1 MATPLGQ
8 QENSFFSFSFLS
20 PAPSLL
26 LPERR
31 RLCWGLR
38 PHAAWDVGSGCPQLS
53 PRWRQWLSLP
63 CCLNNPEPFGP
74 CHLRAGPGSLC
85 RPSAPTAGMKVTEER
100 SLCSGIRGSRGCPGY
115 QALTFGGQVVP
126 LCSPDVAHIFVIIQR
141 AISRFPPLRGWLFR
155 GMSPA
160 EFLC

>member
-31 RLCWGLR
+31 RLRWGLC

-74 CHLRAGPGSLC
+74 CHLRAGPGSL
-85 RPSAPTAGMKVTEER
+85 RGPSAPAAGMKVTEER
-100 SLCSGIRGSRGCPGY
+100 SLRSRIRGSRGCPGY

-126 LCSPDVAHIFVIIQR
+126 LCGPDVAHIFVIIQR
-141 AISRFPPLRGWLFR
+141 AISRFS
-155 GMSPA
+155 SP
-160 EFLC
+160 ERLVIPGHEPC